1 MTIDDPLIGK
11 KLGDY
16 TIQGL
21 LGRGGMS
28 RVYRGYD
35 ENLDRYAAVKVISGD
50 FATTTEE
57 EYTRRFQSEA
67 RAIAHLRHQN
77 IVGIYQF
84 GRWEGIYYMAQ
95 VFLEG
100 TDLRMLLKE
109 YAERGHRI
117 PIPKMMQIVRDVANA
132 LDYAHEQGVIH
143 RDIKPSNIMLEKKT
157 GRAILMDFGLAL
169 SVHEGT
175 TGDTFGS
182 AHYIAPEQAISS
194 AKAVPQSDLY
204 SLGIVIYEMLAG
216 KVPFD
221 DPSVMSVALKHL
233 NELPP
238 PPTMYNPDLP
248 TAVESV
254 IMRVLDKDPKRRYET
269 GEQLVQALEE
279 AFGIS
284 QRVTD
289 SQAAAI
295 ASVDKVVRESPSIVV
310 DDAHRP
316 ASQPGPRLPSAPAQP
331 EAARLGGLAGRFARR
346 RAQKEEESATRSL
359 DEKALQIDDD
369 TLSSILKSYEDPREL
384 GLVGPDAKGITVAEP
399 AAPERD
405 TPSAVTKEG
414 TRRRSRLGVLLPLIL
429 VLGAVAVGL
438 WLGTS
443 RGRDDD
449 ENTTPS
455 ALTSADRT
463 ATAVAAAALPTEA
476 ATEEPTEV
484 ATEPST
490 QTPTQVT
497 ATEQPIETTTEEPT
511 EAATEEPTQTATHT
525 PTTGPTDSP
534 EPAVTAA
541 ETAPTVS
548 TGNEPNIR
556 LLYDSGEFL
565 IINISDQPLDISQLV
580 FEQQSDGQQLV
591 NDAGVWDRP
600 TITEKPTSMAAGGC
614 YQLVTNT
621 STQFMPPPNVCDQF
635 LGFYRSYDTSTYFW
649 VADEPDRQFTVRY
662 SDSETPLA
670 TCEIDAGECM
680 LSVDT
685 TAGTAVTVEPSPT
698 LEPSPTRTPTPT
710 PAPNVRLIYNDDEF
724 LLINIS
730 SGRINVSG
738 LVFEQMAPDGTLR
751 QFQAREW
758 DSQGVVQPTFQMG
771 RGGCYQVVTGT
782 ATRRVPDESI
792 CPRFLGWFITSVES
806 RFFWIAEE
814 AGETFTV
821 RDEDSA
827 APMATC
833 EIDLGECTF
842 FVPQR

>member
-359 DEKALQIDDD
+359 DAQLDPQI
-369 TLSSILKSYEDPREL
+369 LRGPARIGAGWPGCQRHHSS
-384 GLVGPDAKGITVAEP
+384 
-399 AAPERD
+399 
-405 TPSAVTKEG
+405 
-414 TRRRSRLGVLLPLIL
+414 
-429 VLGAVAVGL
+429 GAC
-438 WLGTS
+438 
-443 RGRDDD
+443 R
-449 ENTTPS
+449 
-455 ALTSADRT
+455 
-463 ATAVAAAALPTEA
+463 
-476 ATEEPTEV
+476 
-484 ATEPST
+484 
-490 QTPTQVT
+490 
-497 ATEQPIETTTEEPT
+497 
-511 EAATEEPTQTATHT
+511 
-525 PTTGPTDSP
+525 
-534 EPAVTAA
+534 
-541 ETAPTVS
+541 
-548 TGNEPNIR
+548 
-556 LLYDSGEFL
+556 
-565 IINISDQPLDISQLV
+565 
-580 FEQQSDGQQLV
+580 
-591 NDAGVWDRP
+591 
-600 TITEKPTSMAAGGC
+600 
-614 YQLVTNT
+614 
-621 STQFMPPPNVCDQF
+621 
-635 LGFYRSYDTSTYFW
+635 
-649 VADEPDRQFTVRY
+649 
-662 SDSETPLA
+662 
-670 TCEIDAGECM
+670 
-680 LSVDT
+680 
-685 TAGTAVTVEPSPT
+685 
-698 LEPSPTRTPTPT
+698 TRT
-710 PAPNVRLIYNDDEF
+710 
-724 LLINIS
+724 
-730 SGRINVSG
+730 
-738 LVFEQMAPDGTLR
+738 
-751 QFQAREW
+751 
-758 DSQGVVQPTFQMG
+758 
-771 RGGCYQVVTGT
+771 
-782 ATRRVPDESI
+782 
-792 CPRFLGWFITSVES
+792 
-806 RFFWIAEE
+806 
-814 AGETFTV
+814 
-821 RDEDSA
+821 
-827 APMATC
+827 
-833 EIDLGECTF
+833 
-842 FVPQR
+842 